1 MNPAISAGLCRPEK
15 TSRQDLTML
24 VLRSSPASPFGRKVK
39 ISASLL
45 GLSDRIEVVE
55 ADTLNPD
62 DPLRQ
67 QNPLGKIPT
76 LVLENG
82 ESLYDSR
89 VIVDYLDHL
98 AGSGRIIPTG
108 WDRFQALREQAL
120 ADGIM
125 DAALLQVYEG
135 RWRPEDRHEA
145 KWVEHQQG
153 KVKRGLDHAEAHLS
167 TPGGNLHIGAV
178 ALACALGYLD
188 LRMGGRWRESYP
200 KLVAWLADF
209 EARVPAFAKTRF
221 QP

>member
-1 MNPAISAGLCRPEK
+1 
-15 TSRQDLTML
+15 ML

-45 GLSDRIEVVE
+45 GLSDRIQVTD
-55 ADTLNPD
+55 ADTVNPSD
-62 DPLRQ
+62 TLRR

-82 ESLYDSR
+82 EALYDSR
-89 VIVDYLDHL
+89 VIVEYLDHL
-98 AGSGRIIPTG
+98 AGGGRIIPTG

-125 DAALLQVYEG
+125 EAVLLQVYEG
-135 RWRPEDRHEA
+135 RWRAEDRREA
-145 KWVEHQQG
+145 KWIDHQEG
-153 KVKRGLDHAEAHLS
+153 KVKRGLDYAEAHLS
-167 TPGGNLHIGAV
+167 MPHPSLHIGHI

-188 LRMGGRWRESYP
+188 LRMGGRWREGYP

-209 EARVPAFAKTRF
+209 EARVPSFGKTKVSA
-221 QP
+221 

>member
-1 MNPAISAGLCRPEK
+1 
-15 TSRQDLTML
+15 ML

-45 GLSDRIEVVE
+45 GLTDRIEVVD
-55 ADTLNPD
+55 ADTVNPED
-62 DPLRQ
+62 TLRR

-82 ESLYDSR
+82 ETLYDSR
-89 VIVDYLDHL
+89 VIVEYLDHL
-98 AGSGRIIPTG
+98 AGGGRILPTG
-108 WDRFQALREQAL
+108 WDRFVALREQAL

-145 KWVEHQQG
+145 KWVEHQEG
-153 KVKRGLDHAEAHLS
+153 KVKRGLDYAEAHLS
-167 TPGGNLHIGAV
+167 TPNPNLHIGHI

-188 LRMGGRWRESYP
+188 LRMGGRWRESHP

-209 EARVPAFAKTRF
+209 EARVPAFAKTRISA
-221 QP
+221 